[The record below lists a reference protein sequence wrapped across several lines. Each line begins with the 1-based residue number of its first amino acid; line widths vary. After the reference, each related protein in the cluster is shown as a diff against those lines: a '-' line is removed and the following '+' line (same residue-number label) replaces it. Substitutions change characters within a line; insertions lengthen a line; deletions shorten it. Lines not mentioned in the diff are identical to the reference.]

1 MLFTVLISGRIAAT
15 IKSSFGF
22 YFRNHVAEKRKIF
35 SGEKKFEF
43 GHFSKSTYIYIINVS
58 RTNKALFMVC
68 ASEIMLQ
75 KILFQR

>member
-22 YFRNHVAEKRKIF
+22 DSRNHVAEKRKIF

-43 GHFSKSTYIYIINVS
+43 GHFSKSTYTYI
-58 RTNKALFMVC
+58 L
-68 ASEIMLQ
+68 
-75 KILFQR
+75 